1 MQERSKCVTRISGKR
16 VCNACY
22 ALAVGY
28 SRSRLADLIAEIRSN
43 GRCASRHGNTHRR
56 REKNKITMARVLFEQ
71 YMKDFGEP
79 MPNRETRR
87 LKDGELVQ
95 TICLPMN
102 VRLAEIW
109 LTVNSK
115 LGRLGEPSIGLPT
128 FHKMWKYEFTH
139 VHISK
144 SSRFSKCNIC
154 WEYKN
159 YRQSISDEG
168 MKEKISRAY
177 QLHLNMTLEE
187 RMEYSRGRT
196 AAMNEPDQYMSLI
209 IDGMDQNTTWV
220 PKFKQSV
227 KGIESRYIKTHLCGI
242 LVHGIGL
249 YCHVWIDAH
258 YKHDSNQVV
267 TSIMEVIRDVKRR
280 HGRLPPYLRI
290 QADNCG
296 RENKNVYILALCG
309 TLVALGIFKE
319 IQLSFLIVGHTHED
333 IDQRFSTI
341 SSALKRQD
349 IHSLKE
355 LLNIIKLKPP
365 RTEPFVVAEHL
376 EHIRDWKSFITPYL
390 RHNELIGTSQPHHFR
405 FYKDGG
411 IPQVQSKMYERT
423 PGGNLKW
430 DMLA

>member
-1 MQERSKCVTRISGKR
+1 LE
-16 VCNACY
+16 NP
-22 ALAVGY
+22 AL
-28 SRSRLADLIAEIRSN
+28 D
-43 GRCASRHGNTHRR
+43 C
-56 REKNKITMARVLFEQ
+56 
-71 YMKDFGEP
+71 
-79 MPNRETRR
+79 
-87 LKDGELVQ
+87 
-95 TICLPMN
+95 
-102 VRLAEIW
+102 
-109 LTVNSK
+109 
-115 LGRLGEPSIGLPT
+115 PT
-128 FHKMWKYEFTH
+128 FHKMWKYEFTN
-139 VHISK
+139 VHIPK
-144 SSRFSKCNIC
+144 ASRFSKCNIC

-177 QLHLNMTLEE
+177 QLYLDMTLEE
-187 RMEYSRGRT
+187 RMEYSRGRS

-209 IDGMDQNTTWV
+209 IDGMDQNTTWI

-227 KGIESRYIKTHLCGI
+227 KGIESRYIKTHLCGV

-258 YKHDSNQVV
+258 HKHDSNQVV
-267 TSIMEVIRDVKRR
+267 TSIMEVVRDVKQRR
-280 HGRLPPYLRI
+280 SRLPLYLRI

-319 IQLSFLIVGHTHED
+319 IQLSFLIVGHIHED

-341 SSALKRQD
+341 SSTLKRQD

-355 LLNIIKLKPP
+355 LLSIIKLKPP

-390 RHNELIGTSQPHHFR
+390 CQDELIGTSQPRHFR

-411 IPQVQSKMYERT
+411 IPRVQSKMYART
-423 PGGNLKW
+423 PWWELEVGHACLDAVPFACLPIGLATVTDLEPRDIKVLEDYIVLKEKHI
-430 DMLA
+430 ARHQNVEKNIEAVE